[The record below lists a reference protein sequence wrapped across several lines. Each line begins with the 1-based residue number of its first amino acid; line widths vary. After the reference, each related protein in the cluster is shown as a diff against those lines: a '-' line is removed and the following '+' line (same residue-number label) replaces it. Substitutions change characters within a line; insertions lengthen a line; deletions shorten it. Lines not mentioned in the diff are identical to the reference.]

1 MVAAVSEGGRC
12 GAMYLVYPDPDAT
25 GPGAQR
31 LGEIIRHEA
40 RAWRNSRPSARLSGM
55 CPQLL

>member
-1 MVAAVSEGGRC
+1 MVAAVSEGGRW
-12 GAMYLVYPDPDAT
+12 GAIYLVYPDPDAA

-40 RAWRNSRPSARLSGM
+40 RALA
-55 CPQLL
+55 Q